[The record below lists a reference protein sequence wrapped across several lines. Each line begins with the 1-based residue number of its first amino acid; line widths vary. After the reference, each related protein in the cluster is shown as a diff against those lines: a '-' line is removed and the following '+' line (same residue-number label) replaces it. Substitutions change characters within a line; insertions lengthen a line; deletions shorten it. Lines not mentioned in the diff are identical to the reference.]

1 MTVDVI
7 LHIPVDQLSTYKK
20 NKVVAY
26 LGKRPMGEVEKVIE
40 QVHRIGMKDIYNC
53 SVLVYP
59 EMEKDVLQAMSDEAK
74 KLSNGN

>member
-1 MTVDVI
+1 
-7 LHIPVDQLSTYKK
+7 
-20 NKVVAY
+20 
-26 LGKRPMGEVEKVIE
+26 MGEVEKVIE